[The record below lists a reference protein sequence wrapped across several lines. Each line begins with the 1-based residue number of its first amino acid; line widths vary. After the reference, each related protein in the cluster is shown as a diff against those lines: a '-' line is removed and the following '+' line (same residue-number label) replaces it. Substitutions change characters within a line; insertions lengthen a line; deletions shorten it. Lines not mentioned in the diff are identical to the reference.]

1 MQMEEVNHRRF
12 RRAEACLA
20 AYEANGADLA
30 LFKNVTHLSIG
41 SDLASGLMHDIAD
54 DIISTTSRL
63 QLMLRPTHL
72 CISDCV
78 VKPPWDCQRCDLKG
92 PPGIT
97 LLSDRHLRSSGGHL
111 IGKPIG
117 SFDWEWD
124 LDSLF
129 LSQHRP
135 QNRPAE

>member
-1 MQMEEVNHRRF
+1 MEEVNHRRF

-97 LLSDRHLRSSGGHL
+97 LT
-111 IGKPIG
+111 IG
-117 SFDWEWD
+117 
-124 LDSLF
+124 
-129 LSQHRP
+129 
-135 QNRPAE
+135 